1 MYSPRPDTRGRIDDK
16 RNPTIFSPPAILR
29 YVDRA
34 SDEGSRSI
42 SGARAGWRYMLLT
55 IERGTGMCPIKN
67 RLKMVRTKRISDE
80 QAKTLADRFGVLV
93 EVLLKALATPES
105 L

>member
-1 MYSPRPDTRGRIDDK
+1 MYSPTPDTRGRIDDK
-16 RNPTIFSPPAILR
+16 RNPTIYSPPAILR

-34 SDEGSRSI
+34 SDEERRSI
-42 SGARAGWRYMLLT
+42 SGARWRYMLLT
-55 IERGTGMCPIKN
+55 IERGTGICPIKN
-67 RLKMVRTKRISDE
+67 RLKMLRTERISDE

>member
-1 MYSPRPDTRGRIDDK
+1 MYSPTPDTRGRIDDK
-16 RNPTIFSPPAILR
+16 RNPTIYSPPAILR

-34 SDEGSRSI
+34 SDEGKPYHKW
-42 SGARAGWRYMLLT
+42 RACWRYMLLT

-67 RLKMVRTKRISDE
+67 RLKMLRTKRISDE

>member
-1 MYSPRPDTRGRIDDK
+1 MTNEIQRFSALLQSSDTLIEQATKEDVAEVTRVL
-16 RNPTIFSPPAILR
+16 AL
-29 YVDRA
+29 
-34 SDEGSRSI
+34 
-42 SGARAGWRYMLLT
+42 MLLT
-55 IERGTGMCPIKN
+55 IERGTGMCPMKN
-67 RLKMVRTKRISDE
+67 RLKMLRTERISDE